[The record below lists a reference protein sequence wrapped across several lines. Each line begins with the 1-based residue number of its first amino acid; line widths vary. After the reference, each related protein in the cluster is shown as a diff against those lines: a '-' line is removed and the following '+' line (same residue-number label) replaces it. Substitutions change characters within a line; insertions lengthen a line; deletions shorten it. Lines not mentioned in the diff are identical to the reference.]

1 MTSRL
6 NPYISFQD
14 DARDAM
20 EFYRGVFGGNLT
32 MNTFG
37 EFGAPAGTPAADKI
51 MHAMLETDS
60 GFTLMAS
67 DTPEGME
74 YRPGRNISVSL
85 SGDDEQELRGY
96 WEKLADG
103 GTVEVPLEKQMWGDS
118 FGSCVDRFGIGW
130 MVNIAGGQSS

>member
-1 MTSRL
+1 MASRL

-14 DARDAM
+14 TARDAM
-20 EFYRGVFGGNLT
+20 EFYRSVFGGNLT

-37 EFGAPAGTPAADKI
+37 EYGAQGTPAADKI

-85 SGDDEQELRGY
+85 SGDDEPELRGY

-103 GTVEVPLEKQMWGDS
+103 GTVEMPLEKQMWGDY
-118 FGSCVDRFGIGW
+118 FGSCVDRFGISW
-130 MVNIAGGQSS
+130 MVNIASGQQA